1 MPLDDEDAAAFMM
14 VVTTARRRG
23 DGDTNADPVATKIA
37 SQVGTIRQFIVAL
50 SNLAGLFGHVIFT
63 PVT

>member
-1 MPLDDEDAAAFMM
+1 MM

-23 DGDTNADPVATKIA
+23 DGDTNADPVAKKIA